1 MRLPSRLIRPR
12 PASVASPA
20 AETTHHATIEP
31 NGQLTLPTKLLRKV
45 GWRSGDQ
52 VVMRVEPLAL
62 KPGAP
67 RSPRSSRISVWL
79 VDWEASS

>member
-1 MRLPSRLIRPR
+1 MSQATRLSRPK
-12 PASVASPA
+12 PPSVASA

-31 NGQLTLPTKLLRKV
+31 NGQLTLPTPLLRKV

-52 VVMRVEPLAL
+52 VIMRVEPLAL
-62 KPGAP
+62 KPGAR

-79 VDWEASS
+79 VDWETGP